1 MADKPKDKEDED
13 FIIPE
18 KFIKQ
23 LEEFCNGGFILLTFS
38 SKGNPVV
45 HHHYETK
52 KDQLALEASLF
63 MYADKLESAKFESNN
78 KKKDE
83 DDDDDDDEEEK
94 ED

>member
-1 MADKPKDKEDED
+1 MADKPKDED

-38 SKGNPVV
+38 SQGNPVV

-52 KDQLALEASLF
+52 KDQLALESSLF
-63 MYADKLESAKFESNN
+63 TYANKLENAKFESSDKD
-78 KKKDE
+78 KKSDE
-83 DDDDDDDEEEK
+83 DDEEE
-94 ED
+94 D

>member
-1 MADKPKDKEDED
+1 MADKPKDED

-38 SKGNPVV
+38 SQGNPVV

-52 KDQLALEASLF
+52 KDQLALESSLF
-63 MYADKLESAKFESNN
+63 TYADKLESAKFESTDKD
-78 KKKDE
+78 KKSDE
-83 DDDDDDDEEEK
+83 DDEEE
-94 ED
+94 D